1 MKTNYVPAIIM
12 LLAGLVDSVISIY
25 YKLDLYSFTK
35 RLLLVL
41 VIFYILGCVVKII
54 LNINFPLPDTDASS
68 KTAEEMKGTSSDNTD
83 ETDDVENI
91 DTENQNEEN
100 DIKDNNTNENDAEE

>member
-35 RLLLVL
+35 RLL
-41 VIFYILGCVVKII
+41 
-54 LNINFPLPDTDASS
+54 A
-68 KTAEEMKGTSSDNTD
+68 NTIQ
-83 ETDDVENI
+83 V
-91 DTENQNEEN
+91 
-100 DIKDNNTNENDAEE
+100 

>member
-54 LNINFPLPDTDASS
+54 LDNCGNRTCSSCRIDDKKYHISDEKTDHNA
-68 KTAEEMKGTSSDNTD
+68 
-83 ETDDVENI
+83 
-91 DTENQNEEN
+91 
-100 DIKDNNTNENDAEE
+100 

>member
-41 VIFYILGCVVKII
+41 VVFYILGCVVKII
-54 LNINFPLPDTDASS
+54 LDINFPLPDADSSS
-68 KTAEEMKGTSSDNTD
+68 KMADETKTASSDNAD
-83 ETDDVENI
+83 EAENVENI

-100 DIKDNNTNENDAEE
+100 GIKDNNTNENDVE